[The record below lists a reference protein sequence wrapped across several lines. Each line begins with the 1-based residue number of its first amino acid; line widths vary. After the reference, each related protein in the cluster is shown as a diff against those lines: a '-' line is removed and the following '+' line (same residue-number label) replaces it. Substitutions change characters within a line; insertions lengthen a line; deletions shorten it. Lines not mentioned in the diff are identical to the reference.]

1 VTFVHPSN
9 DYYGHDMILSWA
21 ASIHRPK
28 RTFGYVQHG
37 WKPESAFGPGM
48 RLIPRAPLFVWS
60 EANRAATAAVHRRHP
75 VEAIGAPFLYLYEL
89 LRPALDREPTK
100 DLLVYPCHQLRSAP
114 LAHQVH
120 SSLIEQV
127 RRLDADSVTV
137 NLHPYELDDLPT
149 RQLYAAD
156 LPGATV
162 TTNWLQPPWVVSDDP
177 TILVRQI
184 IQILDHRRVVSNCLT
199 TALLYAAY
207 LDRDARLLRHP
218 DRRKPPT
225 EGRGRALHES
235 LERATDGEALRA
247 IAGAELGAEH
257 RRMPDDL
264 RAVMGWDSRGRTAV
278 ASAVRWISGAR
289 G

>member
-1 VTFVHPSN
+1 MHPSN

-60 EANRAATAAVHRRHP
+60 EANRAATAALHRRHP

-89 LRPALDREPTK
+89 LKPALTREPTK

-114 LAHQVH
+114 LADEVH

-127 RRLDADSVTV
+127 RALDADSTTV
-137 NLHPYELDDLPT
+137 NLHPYEFEDLAT
-149 RQLYAAD
+149 RELYEAD

-199 TALLYAAY
+199 TALFYAAY

-218 DRRKPPT
+218 ARRQPPT
-225 EGRGRALHES
+225 EGRGRALHEE
-235 LERATDGEALRA
+235 LERATDGDALRA
-247 IAGAELGAEH
+247 IAGIELGAEH
-257 RRMPDDL
+257 LRTPTDL

-278 ASAVRWISGAR
+278 AAAVRWVSGAR